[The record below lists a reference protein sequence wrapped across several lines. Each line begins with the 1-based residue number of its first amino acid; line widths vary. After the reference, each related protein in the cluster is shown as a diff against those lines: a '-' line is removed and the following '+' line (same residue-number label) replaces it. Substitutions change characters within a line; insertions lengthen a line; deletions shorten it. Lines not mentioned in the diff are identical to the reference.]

1 MINFKQTV
9 TVALLAASIML
20 ATEVNAFYG
29 VPVTGPEVA
38 IIDSIVP
45 IDANTWTYTY
55 SLTNI
60 TDCFGN
66 CGDTAPTSFGTK
78 SIYNYILAVREF
90 AIPYF
95 DDANVTLITAPANW
109 TSQVV
114 ANDIFGLGSGAHA
127 LVWTALTDNS
137 GIALGAT
144 LGGLSYEST
153 FGPGKGPFSTTFGGG
168 WVVLGDPAMP
178 LSPSAIA
185 AGIAPS
191 AIPVPAAVW
200 LFNSGLGLLGFINRR
215 KC

>member
-1 MINFKQTV
+1 MLKFKQTV
-9 TVALLAASIML
+9 TVALLASSILL
-20 ATEVNAFYG
+20 ATEANAAWG
-29 VPVTGPEVA
+29 IPSTGPEVA
-38 IIDSIVP
+38 ITDSIVP

-55 SLTNI
+55 TLTNI
-60 TDCFGN
+60 THCFLDCGN
-66 CGDTAPTSFGTK
+66 TAPTAFGTK
-78 SIYNYILAVREF
+78 SISDYILAVREF

-95 DDANVTLITAPANW
+95 DDANVTLVTAPANW
-109 TSQVV
+109 ISQVV
-114 ANDIFGLGSGAHA
+114 ADDIFGLGSGAHA

-144 LGGLSYEST
+144 LGGFSYEST

-168 WVVLGDPAMP
+168 WVVLGDPAIP

-200 LFNSGLGLLGFINRR
+200 LFSSGLGLLGFINRR
-215 KC
+215 KS